1 MICPFC
7 KGNLHVKQAFVSAP
21 TRDGRAVWPPMN
33 KPRQNEAAQMNM
45 QATTVLAPPP
55 PKSLAEMQ
63 LPVIMMRDILLKTM
77 FRKNVSEVSEI
88 ARAICLPRQVTQDLV
103 DMGRDQRLIEATGTL
118 NANSGGEMGY
128 QLTDAGKARALDALA
143 QSEYFGA
150 MPVPLDV
157 YREQVKRQSIR
168 NVQITREQLTNAM
181 GHLVLPESLLDHLG
195 PAVGAGRSILMYG
208 PPGNGKS
215 SISNGIRDAM
225 GDKVFVPRAIE
236 YSGQVITVYDPI
248 VHSKAEEEHDDP
260 NSLRRRAT
268 FDTRYVKC
276 DRPTV
281 ITGGE
286 LSLSM
291 LDLVYNPTARTYQAP
306 LQLKSTGG
314 IFIVDDLGR
323 QAEPP
328 QALVNRW
335 IVPLEESKDILA
347 LQSGEKFEVPFD
359 TLVIFST
366 NFHPNEIFD
375 QAALR
380 RIFFKIK
387 IDGPDQEGFLKI
399 FAMVAAKKGMELD
412 ETALIHLLKEKY
424 PTIKNVYANYQ
435 PVFLIDQMIAICDF
449 EGIPYKM
456 SRDLIDRA
464 WANMFVK
471 DEKIVK

>member
-1 MICPFC
+1 
-7 KGNLHVKQAFVSAP
+7 
-21 TRDGRAVWPPMN
+21 
-33 KPRQNEAAQMNM
+33 MNM
-45 QATTVLAPPP
+45 QTSNVMAPPP
-55 PKSLAEMQ
+55 PKRIEDML
-63 LPVIMMRDILLKTM
+63 LPMVMMRDIMLKTL
-77 FRKNVSEVSEI
+77 FRKNTNNVSDL
-88 ARAICLPRQVTQDLV
+88 ARALCLPIPITQELIDLA
-103 DMGRDQRLIEATGTL
+103 RSQSLLEAMGTL
-118 NANSGGEMGY
+118 SASAGSEMSY

-150 MPVPLDV
+150 MPVPLAI
-157 YREQVKRQSIR
+157 YREQVERQSIR
-168 NVQITREQLTNAM
+168 NVHLTREQLTSAM
-181 GHLVLPESLLDHLG
+181 GHLILPPSLLGNLG

-225 GDKVFVPRAIE
+225 GDKIYVPRAIE

-248 VHSKAEEEHDDP
+248 VHSKAEELVDDP
-260 NSLRRRAT
+260 TRLRRNNS
-268 FDTRYVKC
+268 FDSRYVMC
-276 DRPTV
+276 QRPTV

-286 LSLSM
+286 LSLDM

-328 QALVNRW
+328 QKLVNRW

-387 IDGPDQEGFLKI
+387 IDGPKQEDYLKI
-399 FAMVAAKKGMELD
+399 FAMVARKKGMPLD
-412 ETALIHLLKEKY
+412 EAALVHLLKVKY
-424 PTIKNVYANYQ
+424 PTINNIYANYQ
-435 PVFLIDQMIAICDF
+435 PVFLIDQMIAICEF
-449 EGIPYKM
+449 EGIPYQM
-456 SRDLIDRA
+456 SPELIDRA

>member
-1 MICPFC
+1 
-7 KGNLHVKQAFVSAP
+7 
-21 TRDGRAVWPPMN
+21 
-33 KPRQNEAAQMNM
+33 MNM
-45 QATTVLAPPP
+45 ETSGVLAPPP
-55 PKSLAEMQ
+55 PKRIEELQ
-63 LPVIMMRDILLKTM
+63 LPQVFMRDIALKTI
-77 FRKNVSEVSEI
+77 FRKNANTASYL
-88 ARAICLPRQVTQDLV
+88 AKAICLPIGITQE
-103 DMGRDQRLIEATGTL
+103 LIDIARSQGLLEAMGTL
-118 NANSGGEMGY
+118 NANAGGEMPY
-128 QLTDAGKARALDALA
+128 HLTDSGRARALDALS

-150 MPVPLDV
+150 MPVPMHV
-157 YREQVKRQSIR
+157 YAEQVKRQSIR
-168 NVQITREQLTNAM
+168 NLQISRDQLLHAM
-181 GHLVLPESLLDHLG
+181 GHLVLPEHLISHLG

-225 GDKVFVPRAIE
+225 GDKIYVPRAVE
-236 YSGQVITVYDPI
+236 YSGQVISVYDPI
-248 VHSKAEEEHDDP
+248 VHSAAEEEAENP
-260 NSLRRRAT
+260 TQLRRNTR
-268 FDTRYVKC
+268 FDPRYVLC
-276 DRPTV
+276 QRPTV

-286 LSLSM
+286 LSLNM

-328 QALVNRW
+328 QKLVNRW
-335 IVPLEESKDILA
+335 IVPLEESKDILS

-387 IDGPDQEGFLKI
+387 IDGPNQEDFLKI
-399 FAMVAAKKGMELD
+399 FALVARKKKLQLD
-412 ETALIHLLKEKY
+412 EGALVHLLKSKY
-424 PTIKNVYANYQ
+424 PTVNNIYANYQ
-435 PVFLIDQMIAICDF
+435 PVFLVDQMLAICDF
-449 EGIPYKM
+449 EGWPYRM
-456 SRDLIDRA
+456 TPELVDRA

-471 DEKIVK
+471 DELIVK

>member
-1 MICPFC
+1 
-7 KGNLHVKQAFVSAP
+7 
-21 TRDGRAVWPPMN
+21 
-33 KPRQNEAAQMNM
+33 MNM
-45 QATTVLAPPP
+45 QPTSVLAPPP
-55 PKSLAEMQ
+55 PRSLADMR
-63 LPVIMMRDILLKTM
+63 LPLVMMRDILIKTM
-77 FRKNVSEVSEI
+77 FRKNTDLVSDL
-88 ARAICLPRQVTQDLV
+88 AQALCLPTTVTQELV
-103 DMGRDQRLIEATGTL
+103 DMARDQRLLEATGTL
-118 NANSGGEMGY
+118 SAGVGTEMGY

-157 YREQVKRQSIR
+157 YREQVERQSIR
-168 NVQITREQLTNAM
+168 NVQITRAQLTKAM
-181 GHLVLPESLLDHLG
+181 GHLILPDSLLDHLG
-195 PAVGAGRSILMYG
+195 PAVSSGRSILMYG

-225 GDKVFVPRAIE
+225 GDKVYVPYAIE

-248 VHSKAEEEHDDP
+248 VHSAAEVQKDDP
-260 NSLRRRAT
+260 RSLRRSSNR
-268 FDTRYVKC
+268 FDTRYVRC

-281 ITGGE
+281 VTGGE

-291 LDLVYNPTARTYQAP
+291 LDLVYNPNAKTYQAP

-328 QALVNRW
+328 QSLVNRW
-335 IVPLEESKDILA
+335 IVPLEEGKDILA

-387 IDGPDQEGFLKI
+387 IDGPNQENFLKI
-399 FAMVAAKKGMELD
+399 FALVARKKRLPLD
-412 ETALIHLLKEKY
+412 ETSLVHLLKVKY
-424 PTIKNVYANYQ
+424 PTIQNTYANYQ
-435 PVFLIDQMIAICDF
+435 PVFLIDQIIAICEF
-449 EGIPYKM
+449 EGIPYQM
-456 SRDLIDRA
+456 TPELVERA

-471 DEKIVK
+471 DETIVK

>member
-1 MICPFC
+1 
-7 KGNLHVKQAFVSAP
+7 
-21 TRDGRAVWPPMN
+21 
-33 KPRQNEAAQMNM
+33 M
-45 QATTVLAPPP
+45 QVTPGVQPPP
-55 PKSLAEMQ
+55 PPTSIEDMQ
-63 LPVIMMRDILLKTM
+63 LPIVMMRDILLKTM
-77 FRKNVSEVSEI
+77 FRKNIDMVSEL
-88 ARAICLPRQVTQDLV
+88 AHAICLPRAVTQELV
-103 DMGRDQRLIEATGTL
+103 DMARGQKLLEATGTL
-118 NANSGGEMGY
+118 HANSNGEMGY
-128 QLTDAGKARALDALA
+128 QLTDAGKSRALDALA

-150 MPVPLDV
+150 MPVPLAV
-157 YREQVKRQSIR
+157 YREQVRRQSIR
-168 NVQITREQLTNAM
+168 NIQITRDQLTNAM
-181 GHLVLPESLLDHLG
+181 GHLILPNELLDHLG

-225 GDKVFVPRAIE
+225 GDKIYVPRAIE

-248 VHSKAEEEHDDP
+248 VHAAAEEEVDDP
-260 NSLRRRAT
+260 NSLRRRRT
-268 FDTRYVKC
+268 FDSRYVRC
-276 DRPTV
+276 ERPTV

-286 LSLSM
+286 LSLDM

-323 QAEPP
+323 QQEPP

-375 QAALR
+375 NAALR

-387 IDGPDQEGFLKI
+387 IDGPCQEDFLKI
-399 FAMVAAKKGMELD
+399 FAMVARKREMPLD
-412 ETALIHLLKEKY
+412 EAALVHLLKVKY
-424 PTIKNVYANYQ
+424 PTINNIYANYQ
-435 PVFLIDQMIAICDF
+435 PIFLIDQMRSICHF
-449 EGIPYKM
+449 EGIPYQM
-456 SRDLIDRA
+456 SPELIDRA

>member
-1 MICPFC
+1 
-7 KGNLHVKQAFVSAP
+7 
-21 TRDGRAVWPPMN
+21 
-33 KPRQNEAAQMNM
+33 MNM
-45 QATTVLAPPP
+45 QTSGVLAPPP
-55 PKSLAEMQ
+55 PRNIDEMK
-63 LPVIMMRDILLKTM
+63 LPIIMMRDILLKTV
-77 FRKNVSEVSEI
+77 FRKNVSEVTEM
-88 ARAICLPRQVTQDLV
+88 AKAVCLPRQVTQELV
-103 DMGRDQRLIEATGTL
+103 DLGREQRLFEATGTI

-143 QSEYFGA
+143 QSEYYGA
-150 MPVPLDV
+150 MPVPLEV

-168 NVQITREQLTNAM
+168 NIQITREQLTGAM
-181 GHLVLPESLLDHLG
+181 GHLVLPDELLDHLG

-225 GDKVFVPRAIE
+225 GDKVYVPRAIE

-248 VHSKAEEEHDDP
+248 VHSAAEEERQDP
-260 NSLRRRAT
+260 NSLRRRTT
-268 FDTRYVKC
+268 FDTRYVRC

-286 LSLSM
+286 LTLDM

-323 QAEPP
+323 QQEPP

-387 IDGPDQEGFLKI
+387 IDGPNQEDFLKI
-399 FAMVAAKKGMELD
+399 FAMVARKRGMELD
-412 ETALIHLLKEKY
+412 EAALVHLLKVKY
-424 PTIKNVYANYQ
+424 PTIKDVYANYQ
-435 PVFLIDQMIAICDF
+435 PIFLIDQMISVCDF

-456 SRDLIDRA
+456 SPELIDRA

-471 DEKIVK
+471 NEKIVK